1 MVTCFANQPS
11 CPPRA
16 ERKNSLRI
24 MRSTHQGGPAG
35 ARLPIAACSLS
46 VGCFFVASRGG
57 GLFRPPSKVSFCTNR
72 YERATVGVRDR
83 VGRAAKP
90 SDLMAALVVLKEG
103 AQIEEIGISRH
114 GEYSLGRQA
123 DIATIVIDHP
133 STSRKHATLTV
144 GVDGCRIQD
153 EGSAHGTFLNGERL
167 SPRVSSPISPG
178 SSLKFGASSRTYVL
192 RKPSV
197 SPAEPAKRAFWASPR
212 EDCCLGPLGSVIAA
226 LAADP
231 DPEHKRTNY
240 QSHRPAK
247 RLRLQV

>member
-1 MVTCFANQPS
+1 MLGFRSRPVRCRWGVFLL
-11 CPPRA
+11 
-16 ERKNSLRI
+16 LRE
-24 MRSTHQGGPAG
+24 
-35 ARLPIAACSLS
+35 
-46 VGCFFVASRGG
+46 VGG

-72 YERATVGVRDR
+72 YEEHGTKSITVGVRDR

-240 QSHRPAK
+240 QSRRPAK

>member
-1 MVTCFANQPS
+1 
-11 CPPRA
+11 
-16 ERKNSLRI
+16 
-24 MRSTHQGGPAG
+24 
-35 ARLPIAACSLS
+35 
-46 VGCFFVASRGG
+46 
-57 GLFRPPSKVSFCTNR
+57 
-72 YERATVGVRDR
+72 VRDR

-240 QSHRPAK
+240 QSRRPAK